1 MPQADGRIV
10 IDATLNTD
18 GINAGSRDISAAC
31 KRAAQSAERIG
42 AKARIAVE
50 KACNA
55 LERQNA
61 AYEKQAQKVEA
72 LRRKKAEMERTKV
85 KSEEYEYVCNQ
96 VNDLDVKLT
105 KAIEKQREFLNGGGK
120 TNSKTFV
127 NMENEINQ
135 LREDYIAAAR
145 DKERMES
152 YGNAYVPQDTT
163 AVTSQLT
170 QEEAKLNRMNAE
182 LNTSF
187 SALGQKVADYTGK
200 AAQASSSTNRFGLA
214 MKSMSRN
221 IGKGVLKGLSG
232 VGKKLKS
239 MVSSL
244 VNGRKSAGKMNGVFK
259 GGIGTLLKYGIGI
272 RSLTFLFNK
281 LRGALKDGID
291 NLVKHDS
298 ALNSSLSSMK
308 SSLTQLKNSIASA
321 FSPIITT
328 VVPILNKLI
337 GKLTDAANA
346 VGMFLAALT
355 GKTTYKKATAV
366 QEDYAASLEGTAA
379 AAKDAQQN
387 LSGLD
392 EINTWND
399 AKSGGGGSSGGGFED
414 VEIDNEIR
422 NIAELIKQGGWEEL
436 GKALVD
442 KLNDMILSIDAKEV
456 GGKIASVINKGALLA
471 STLFDRSD
479 FDLIGDKIGAT
490 IVAAVERIDWSQLGH
505 LSVAGVNML
514 IDFVSGLTTRMSAMG
529 KDGKTGWEKF
539 GDAVS
544 DFINSALKSIKL
556 KKLVKSASNLIKG
569 LNKAISSVLTQLDWR
584 GFAESIASAIG
595 EIDISSIVGGATKVL
610 SNLTVGL
617 NGLLKGLLDNLDWFS
632 LGEELTHAIKQI
644 FANIDWVQLLL
655 DAAIIPIKSAW
666 GIVKGIAG
674 GIAGIFTSSEEPIS
688 YVTDELLDVQNQ
700 VDAVKRNSEDLQ
712 SYLANLDLGVPA
724 EKMGKLEL
732 ARDLVNDIFTLN
744 GKKYKT
750 NIELEE
756 LKSKIEI
763 LNGLG
768 LEGVH
773 AEFNDLTGEVEGS
786 RDAILDTIDA
796 LKKQYEL
803 EAKKEI
809 LVELYK
815 RQYDAKTNLTAAEE
829 AYTKAQ
835 EISSSKFDE
844 WKRKETEA
852 QELQEKRTALSKE
865 YEKAQEANTLGTR
878 DWRGELEALSFTYNK
893 ATEEQGNLEKA
904 YKDTLPYLNETRDAL
919 KGAKG
924 EYDNLSASIDNVC
937 QSMVDTMSESGADA
951 GRQFSDSFKREVI
964 GGNIKSAI
972 KNAISG
978 TQLSVSTN
986 WRGNGKGQ
994 IVVEAYASGGLPDT
1008 GQLFI
1013 ANEAGPEMV
1022 GSIGGRTAVANAV
1035 QIVEAVAK
1043 GVARAVRQALTEGG
1057 IASYVRDAVRRL
1069 DSIST
1074 SVIRL
1079 PQIIKGAEIGI
1090 PRPRPA
1096 LASGCIIPPKAV
1108 FSASLGSR
1116 KGADVDSQGED
1127 TLRRIIREE
1136 LGGTGNAQYQFV
1148 AQLNRRTIFSEMIE
1162 EAKLR
1167 QASSGVNPFLL
1178 GRV

>member
-42 AKARIAVE
+42 AKAQIAVE

-85 KSEEYEYVCNQ
+85 KSEEYEYVSNQ

-127 NMENEINQ
+127 NMENEISQ
-135 LREDYIAAAR
+135 LRDDYIAAAR

-163 AVTSQLT
+163 AVTAQLT

-187 SALGQKVADYTGK
+187 SSLGQKIADYTGK
-200 AAQASSSTNRFGLA
+200 AAQASPETNRFGHT
-214 MKSMSRN
+214 MKSMSRS

-239 MVSSL
+239 MVSNL
-244 VNGRKSAGKMNGVFK
+244 VNGRKSAGKMNGAFR

-298 ALNSSLSSMK
+298 ALNSSLSSIK

-328 VVPILNKLI
+328 VVPILNKMI

-355 GKTTYKKATAV
+355 GQTTYKKATAA
-366 QEDYAASLEGTAA
+366 QEDYAASLEGTAS

-399 AKSGGGGSSGGGFED
+399 AKSGRGGSSGGGFED
-414 VEIDNEIR
+414 VEIGNEIS

-436 GKALVD
+436 GKAIAD
-442 KLNDMILSIDAKEV
+442 KLNDGIMSINAKEV
-456 GGKIASVINKGALLA
+456 GGKIATVINKGASLA
-471 STLFDRSD
+471 STLFDRAN
-479 FDLIGDKIGAT
+479 FDLIGDKVGAT
-490 IVAAVERIDWSQLGH
+490 IVSAVERIDWSQLGH
-505 LSVAGVNML
+505 LSVSGVNMM
-514 IDFVSGLTTRMSAMG
+514 IDFVSGITTRMSAIG
-529 KDGKTGWEKF
+529 SDGKTGWDKL

-556 KKLVKSASNLIKG
+556 TKLAKSASNLIKG
-569 LNKAISSVLTQLDWR
+569 LNDAISSVLTQLDWR

-595 EIDISSIVGGATKVL
+595 EIDFSSIVGGATKVL
-610 SNLTVGL
+610 SNLTTGVNEL
-617 NGLLKGLLDNLDWFS
+617 VKGLLDNLDWFA
-632 LGEELTHAIKQI
+632 LGEEATHAIKQI

-666 GIVKGIAG
+666 GTVEGIAG
-674 GIAGIFTSSEEPIS
+674 GIAGIFTSSEEPTSYIS
-688 YVTDELLDVQNQ
+688 GELLDIQNRT
-700 VDAVKRNSEDLQ
+700 DAVRRNTESLREYLNNIDL
-712 SYLANLDLGVPA
+712 SIPKDKLATLSA
-724 EKMGKLEL
+724 
-732 ARDLVNDIFTLN
+732 ARDLVNDIFSLDDIEN
-744 GKKYKT
+744 KT
-750 NIELEE
+750 PAQIEE
-756 LKSKIEI
+756 LNAKIEI

-768 LEGVH
+768 LDGIS
-773 AEFNDLTGEVEGS
+773 AQFNDFTQKVEGS
-786 RDAILDTIDA
+786 RDAILQNIGA
-796 LKKQYEL
+796 LQKQYEL

-809 LVELYK
+809 LIDLYK
-815 RQYDAKTNLTAAEE
+815 RRTEAELNLKDATDEYNSSLQILTEKERALLSQDDKIKKLEQRRLEIGERMESGNYRIGESYASLKEEAGKLDYEIRQAYEDQADLTEEWETVKDVVNNETLPALRDAKN
-829 AYTKAQ
+829 
-835 EISSSKFDE
+835 
-844 WKRKETEA
+844 
-852 QELQEKRTALSKE
+852 
-865 YEKAQEANTLGTR
+865 
-878 DWRGELEALSFTYNK
+878 
-893 ATEEQGNLEKA
+893 
-904 YKDTLPYLNETRDAL
+904 
-919 KGAKG
+919 
-924 EYDNLSASIDNVC
+924 EYDSFGDTINEVSG
-937 QSMVDTMSESGADA
+937 SMVDTMSDA
-951 GRQFSDSFKREVI
+951 GTEAGEQFTDNIRKELESADFSSTLRKAMKSKI
-964 GGNIKSAI
+964 QISTLYSGTGNITL
-972 KNAISG
+972 N
-978 TQLSVSTN
+978 
-986 WRGNGKGQ
+986 
-994 IVVEAYASGGLPDT
+994 AYASGGLPET

-1013 ANEAGPEMV
+1013 ANEDGPEMV
-1022 GSIGGRTAVANAV
+1022 GSIGGHTAVANAI
-1035 QIVEAVAK
+1035 QIVESVAK
-1043 GVARAVRQALTEGG
+1043 GVARAVKQTLADGG
-1057 IASYVRDAVRRL
+1057 IGDYLKDVVRKLGD
-1069 DSIST
+1069 IST
-1074 SVIRL
+1074 SVIHL
-1079 PQIIKGAEIGI
+1079 PSQVSGSPSVGFQTARMPMLATGAV
-1090 PRPRPA
+1090 
-1096 LASGCIIPPKAV
+1096 IPPNAP
-1108 FSASLGSR
+1108 FAAILGDQRHGMNVEAPENLLR
-1116 KGADVDSQGED
+1116 K
-1127 TLRRIIREE
+1127 IIREE
-1136 LGGTGNAQYQFV
+1136 LGGEKGGSYQFI

-1167 QASSGVNPFLL
+1167 QTSSGKNPFLL
-1178 GRV
+1178 GRE